1 MATILK
7 IFNINRP
14 ARYKI
19 NEIKYVYK
27 NAFRIYVIYY
37 HKTMTSTMKTKTEN
51 PYRCSY
57 M

>member
-7 IFNINRP
+7 IFNINSP